1 MATDNKY
8 DRQLRLWG
16 TNGQKA
22 LSESCIVLINATA
35 CGTETL
41 KNLVLPGIGRF
52 HIIDDAMMK
61 PKPQSSN
68 SGSGS
73 SVDPFSNFFVFPG
86 AEEEHEQS
94 EYQCRSRAEVA
105 KTHLSELNPDVR
117 GSFTAVESLVTAD
130 YAGMFS
136 KLVQDVGVG
145 HLLVICADLPP
156 SIVKNISSLCW
167 NGVGG
172 DGGALSPSSSPSP
185 CPLVIVKSYG
195 LIGSVRVQTPYHPII
210 ESKPDN
216 TVPDLR
222 LAQISKSTSENGYFA
237 ELKQVAEEVDLD
249 KLDSQQHGH
258 VPYVIILLKAV
269 EQWRKNVN
277 VNDSTNKNRL
287 PKTMAE
293 KAAFK
298 EVIKAMSKNW
308 NHEMNFQEASEN
320 AYVAYATQDIPWEVQ
335 ELLNGAEDSVKN
347 KMDKISASSAATS
360 AAVTSFDVL
369 LLALKRFVDKHNLP
383 PLNGSIPDMTSST
396 QSYIQLQGLYKNKA
410 ESDKEDMRLIINE
423 ITSELGTVNG
433 TSDSGNGSGSGSG
446 DLPTITDEDLSTF
459 CKNIFNLRMTK
470 TRSFEDEYNVVFAN
484 DEEKEE
490 ILGELAA
497 VAYDPYE
504 VKEHTPFLWYIAL
517 KAVDHFYEEHGH
529 YPGNDSRQL
538 ALDSDA
544 KSVQK
549 YIHEICKQLNLE
561 ENDLVASTLL
571 CPADGD
577 LALAFAKEMTRYHN
591 AEIHNTASVVGGVAS
606 QEAVKL
612 ITAQYVPMDGTYLFN
627 GITSVAGVYKA

>member
-52 HIIDDAMMK
+52 HIIDDAMVK
-61 PKPQSSN
+61 QPNPNQS
-68 SGSGS
+68 G
-73 SVDPFSNFFVFPG
+73 VDPFSNFFVFPD
-86 AEEEHEQS
+86 ES
-94 EYQCRSRAEVA
+94 ENECSCRSRAEVA

-117 GSFTAVESLVTAD
+117 GSFTAVESMVTAD
-130 YAGMFS
+130 YADIFS
-136 KLVQDVGVG
+136 TLVQDNLG
-145 HLLVICADLPP
+145 HLLVIAADLPP
-156 SIVKNISSLCW
+156 SILKKISSLCW
-167 NGVGG
+167 NGI
-172 DGGALSPSSSPSP
+172 ACASTSTSTSP

-222 LAQISKSTSENGYFA
+222 LAHVLTSTSGYFA
-237 ELKQVAEEVDLD
+237 ELKHAAEEINLE
-249 KLDSQQHGH
+249 KLDSQEHGH
-258 VPYVIILLKAV
+258 VPYVIVLLKAI
-269 EQWRKNVN
+269 EQWRKNMKD
-277 VNDSTNKNRL
+277 DSHDRL
-287 PKTMAE
+287 PKTMSE
-293 KAAFK
+293 KVAFK
-298 EVIKAMSKNW
+298 EVIKSLSKNW
-308 NHEMNFQEASEN
+308 NNEMNFHEASEN
-320 AYVAYATQDIPWEVQ
+320 AYLAYATQDIPWEVQ
-335 ELLNGAEDSVKN
+335 ELLNGVEDSVKN
-347 KMDKISASSAATS
+347 KIEKSAV
-360 AAVTSFDVL
+360 VTSFDVL
-369 LLALKRFVDKHNLP
+369 LLALKRFVDKHNNLP

-396 QSYIQLQGLYKNKA
+396 QSYIQLQGLYKTKA
-410 ESDKEDMRLIINE
+410 ESDKKDMRLIIGE
-423 ITSELGTVNG
+423 IMSEFET
-433 TSDSGNGSGSGSG
+433 SG
-446 DLPTITDEDLSTF
+446 DLPTVTDDDLSTF
-459 CKNIFNLRMTK
+459 CKNIFNLRLTK

-490 ILGELAA
+490 ILGELAS

-517 KAVDHFYEEHGH
+517 KAVDCFYEEHGH

-549 YIHEICKQLNLE
+549 HIEDICKKLNLE
-561 ENDLVASTLL
+561 ENDLIASTVL
-571 CPADGD
+571 CPSDDD

>member
-22 LSESCIVLINATA
+22 LSECCIVLINATA

-61 PKPQSSN
+61 PKPTPQSSGSG

-73 SVDPFSNFFVFPG
+73 SSSRVDPFSNFFVFPG
-86 AEEEHEQS
+86 ESETESENDS
-94 EYQCRSRAEVA
+94 EYRSRAEVA

-136 KLVQDVGVG
+136 NLVQDVGEG

-156 SIVKNISSLCW
+156 SIVKNISSICW
-167 NGVGG
+167 NGIGGTG
-172 DGGALSPSSSPSP
+172 DGGVLSSSPSP
-185 CPLVIVKSYG
+185 CSLVIVKSYG
-195 LIGSVRVQTPYHPII
+195 LIGSVRVQTPYHPIV

-222 LAQISKSTSENGYFA
+222 LAQISTSTSENGYFA
-237 ELKQVAEEVDLD
+237 GLKQVAEEVDLD

-269 EQWRKNVN
+269 EQWRGN
-277 VNDSTNKNRL
+277 VNDDTDDSNNENRL
-287 PKTMAE
+287 PKTMDE

-298 EVIKAMSKNW
+298 EVIKSLSKNW
-308 NHEMNFQEASEN
+308 NNEMNFHEASEN
-320 AYVAYATQDIPWEVQ
+320 AYLAYATQDIPWEVQ
-335 ELLNGAEDSVKN
+335 ELLNGVENSVKN
-347 KMDKISASSAATS
+347 KTDKSSVASTA

-369 LLALKRFVDKHNLP
+369 LLALKRFVDKHKLP

-410 ESDKEDMRLIINE
+410 ESDKEDMRLIIKE
-423 ITSELGTVNG
+423 ITCELGAG
-433 TSDSGNGSGSGSG
+433 TSDSG
-446 DLPTITDEDLSTF
+446 DIPTVTDDDLSTF
-459 CKNIFNLRMTK
+459 CKNIFNLRLTK
-470 TRSFEDEYNVVFAN
+470 TRSYEDEYNVVFTN

-504 VKEHTPFLWYIAL
+504 VKEHTPFLWYIVL

-561 ENDLVASTLL
+561 ENDLIASTLL
-571 CPADGD
+571 CPADDD